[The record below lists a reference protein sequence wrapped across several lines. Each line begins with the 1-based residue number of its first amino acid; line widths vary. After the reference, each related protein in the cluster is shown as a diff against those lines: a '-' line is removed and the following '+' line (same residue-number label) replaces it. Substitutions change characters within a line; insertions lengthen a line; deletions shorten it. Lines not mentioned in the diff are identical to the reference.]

1 MLYIADQPLFVNKA
15 HKYTRGSQRALY
27 PGLSCNICNMQ
38 EVTKYAKYA
47 KTKNGGVRHMAGSRP
62 LVHHHYH
69 LCNMQYVQKHRLR
82 TVQTEDRVIV
92 REIMLHLEILL
103 LHISQN

>member
-1 MLYIADQPLFVNKA
+1 
-15 HKYTRGSQRALY
+15 
-27 PGLSCNICNMQ
+27 MQ
-38 EVTKYAKYA
+38 QVTKYAKYA

-62 LVHHHYH
+62 LVHHRYH